1 MSKQKYLYKARDM
14 VKTRNSEINLI
25 ITLIFSVVGLL
36 SFFITPSYSLGWEDE
51 EWLKPGCPKTV
62 SGIWASDNP
71 GNTNLKLLSINNKEF
86 IYISKN
92 DQKHKFGIIK
102 SSSVLENQYI
112 EVKLKPLNNRQ
123 RLGIFWMEGKELVIK
138 IRPHLVHTSPKAQ
151 KKDSKCLIKI
161 FTFKN
166 EQNAKR
172 DKYSKWNIFRL
183 IK

>member
-62 SGIWASDNP
+62 SGIWATDNP
-71 GNTNLKLLSINNKEF
+71 DNTNLKLLSIDNKEF

-112 EVKLKPLNNRQ
+112 EVKLKPLNK
-123 RLGIFWMEGKELVIK
+123 GKELVIK

>member
-1 MSKQKYLYKARDM
+1 M

-25 ITLIFSVVGLL
+25 LTVIFSVLGLL

-62 SGIWASDNP
+62 SGIWATDNP
-71 GNTNLKLLSINNKEF
+71 DNTNLKLLSINNKEF

-112 EVKLKPLNNRQ
+112 EVKLKPLNK
-123 RLGIFWMEGKELVIK
+123 GKEQIIK
-138 IRPHLVHTSPKAQ
+138 IRPHLVHTNPKAQ
-151 KKDSKCLIKI
+151 TKDSNCLIKI

>member
-1 MSKQKYLYKARDM
+1 M
-14 VKTRNSEINLI
+14 KTRNSEINLI
-25 ITLIFSVVGLL
+25 ITLIFAVVGLL

-62 SGIWASDNP
+62 SGIWATDNP
-71 GNTNLKLLSINNKEF
+71 DNTNLKLLSIDNKEF

-112 EVKLKPLNNRQ
+112 EVKLKPLNK
-123 RLGIFWMEGKELVIK
+123 GKELVIK

>member
-1 MSKQKYLYKARDM
+1 MSKQKYFYSGRDM
-14 VKTRNSEINLI
+14 VKTRKSKINLI
-25 ITLIFSVVGLL
+25 ITLILALVGLL
-36 SFFITPSYSLGWEDE
+36 FFFITPSYSLGWQDE

-62 SGIWASDNP
+62 SGIWAANNP
-71 GNTNLKLLSINNKEF
+71 DNTNLKLLSINNKEF

-112 EVKLKPLNNRQ
+112 EIKLKPLNK
-123 RLGIFWMEGKELVIK
+123 GKELVIK

-151 KKDSKCLIKI
+151 KKDSNCLIKI

-172 DKYSKWNIFRL
+172 DKYSQWNIFRL

>member
-1 MSKQKYLYKARDM
+1 MYIQKYFYNERDM
-14 VKTRNSEINLI
+14 MKTRNSEINLI
-25 ITLIFSVVGLL
+25 ITLIIALVGLVSL
-36 SFFITPSYSLGWEDE
+36 FITPSYSLGWQDE

-62 SGIWASDNP
+62 AGIWAKDNP
-71 GNTNLKLLSINNKEF
+71 DNTNLKLLSIDNKEF

-112 EVKLKPLNNRQ
+112 EVKLKPLNK
-123 RLGIFWMEGKELVIK
+123 GKELVIK

-151 KKDSKCLIKI
+151 KKDSNCLIKI

-172 DKYSKWNIFRL
+172 DKYSEWNIFRL

>member
-1 MSKQKYLYKARDM
+1 MSKQKYFYSGRDM
-14 VKTRNSEINLI
+14 VKTRKSKINLI
-25 ITLIFSVVGLL
+25 ITLILALVGLL
-36 SFFITPSYSLGWEDE
+36 FFFITPSYSLGWQDE

-62 SGIWASDNP
+62 SGIWAANNP
-71 GNTNLKLLSINNKEF
+71 DNTNLKLLSINNKEF

-102 SSSVLENQYI
+102 SSSVLEDQYM
-112 EVKLKPLNNRQ
+112 ELKLKPLNK
-123 RLGIFWMEGKELVIK
+123 GKELVIK

-172 DKYSKWNIFRL
+172 DKYSQWNIFRL

>member
-1 MSKQKYLYKARDM
+1 MSEQKYFYRGWDM
-14 VKTRNSEINLI
+14 VKLISSEFNLI
-25 ITLIFSVVGLL
+25 ITSIFALVGLL
-36 SFFITPSYSLGWEDE
+36 CFFITPSYSLGWQDE

-62 SGIWASDNP
+62 SGIWAANNP
-71 GNTNLKLLSINNKEF
+71 DNTNLKLLSINNKEF

-112 EVKLKPLNNRQ
+112 EVKLKPLNK
-123 RLGIFWMEGKELVIK
+123 GKELVIK

>member
-1 MSKQKYLYKARDM
+1 MSKQKYFYNGRDM
-14 VKTRNSEINLI
+14 VKTPKSEINFI
-25 ITLIFSVVGLL
+25 ITLIFALVGLL
-36 SFFITPSYSLGWEDE
+36 SFFITPSYSLGWQDD

-62 SGIWASDNP
+62 SGIWAADNP
-71 GNTNLKLLSINNKEF
+71 DNTNLKLLSINNKEF

-112 EVKLKPLNNRQ
+112 EVKLKPLNK
-123 RLGIFWMEGKELVIK
+123 GKNLVIK
-138 IRPHLVHTSPKAQ
+138 MRPHLVHTGSKAE
-151 KKDSKCLIKI
+151 KKDTNCLIKI

-172 DKYSKWNIFRL
+172 NKYSKWNIFRL

>member
-1 MSKQKYLYKARDM
+1 MSKQKYLYKGRNM

-25 ITLIFSVVGLL
+25 ITLIIALVGLVSL
-36 SFFITPSYSLGWEDE
+36 FITPSYSLGWQDE

-62 SGIWASDNP
+62 SGIWATDNP
-71 GNTNLKLLSINNKEF
+71 DNTNLKLLSINNKEF

-92 DQKHKFGIIK
+92 DQKNKFGIIK
-102 SSSVLENQYI
+102 SSSVLKNQYM
-112 EVKLKPLNNRQ
+112 EVKLKPLNK
-123 RLGIFWMEGKELVIK
+123 GKELVIK

>member
-1 MSKQKYLYKARDM
+1 M

-25 ITLIFSVVGLL
+25 ITLIFAVVGLL

-62 SGIWASDNP
+62 SGIWATDNP
-71 GNTNLKLLSINNKEF
+71 DNTNLKLLSINNKEF

-102 SSSVLENQYI
+102 SSSVLEDQYM
-112 EVKLKPLNNRQ
+112 ELKLKPLNK
-123 RLGIFWMEGKELVIK
+123 GKELVIK

>member
-1 MSKQKYLYKARDM
+1 MSKQKYLYKGRNM

-62 SGIWASDNP
+62 SGIWATDNP
-71 GNTNLKLLSINNKEF
+71 DNTNLKLLSINNKEF

-112 EVKLKPLNNRQ
+112 EIKLKPLNK
-123 RLGIFWMEGKELVIK
+123 GKELVIK

>member
-25 ITLIFSVVGLL
+25 ITLIFAVVGLL

-62 SGIWASDNP
+62 SGIWATDNP
-71 GNTNLKLLSINNKEF
+71 DNTNLKLLSINNKEF

-102 SSSVLENQYI
+102 SSSVLEDQYM
-112 EVKLKPLNNRQ
+112 ELKLKPLNK
-123 RLGIFWMEGKELVIK
+123 GKELVIK

>member
-1 MSKQKYLYKARDM
+1 MSKQKYFYSGRDI
-14 VKTRNSEINLI
+14 VKTRKSKINLI
-25 ITLIFSVVGLL
+25 ITLILALVGLL
-36 SFFITPSYSLGWEDE
+36 FFFITPSYSLGWQDE

-62 SGIWASDNP
+62 SGNWSLDNLT
-71 GNTNLKLLSINNKEF
+71 NRNLKLLSINNKEF

-102 SSSVLENQYI
+102 SSSVLEDQYM
-112 EVKLKPLNNRQ
+112 ELKLKPLNK
-123 RLGIFWMEGKELVIK
+123 GKELVIK

-151 KKDSKCLIKI
+151 KKDSNCLIKI

>member
-1 MSKQKYLYKARDM
+1 MSKQKYFYNGRDL
-14 VKTRNSEINLI
+14 VKTRKSEINFI
-25 ITLIFSVVGLL
+25 ITLIFSLVGLL
-36 SFFITPSYSLGWEDE
+36 CFFITPSYSLGWQDE

-62 SGIWASDNP
+62 SGIWAADNP
-71 GNTNLKLLSINNKEF
+71 DNTNLKLLSIDNKEF

-112 EVKLKPLNNRQ
+112 EVKLKPLNK
-123 RLGIFWMEGKELVIK
+123 GKELVIK

>member
-1 MSKQKYLYKARDM
+1 MYIQKYFYNERDM
-14 VKTRNSEINLI
+14 MKTRNSEINLI
-25 ITLIFSVVGLL
+25 ITLIIALVGLVSL
-36 SFFITPSYSLGWEDE
+36 FITPSYSLGWQDE

-62 SGIWASDNP
+62 AGIWAKDNP
-71 GNTNLKLLSINNKEF
+71 DNTNLKLLSIDNKEF

-92 DQKHKFGIIK
+92 DQKHKFGIIT
-102 SSSVLENQYI
+102 SSSVLENQYM
-112 EVKLKPLNNRQ
+112 EVKLKPLNK
-123 RLGIFWMEGKELVIK
+123 GKELVIK

-172 DKYSKWNIFRL
+172 DKYSEWNIFRL

>member
-1 MSKQKYLYKARDM
+1 M

-25 ITLIFSVVGLL
+25 ITLIFAVVGLL

-51 EWLKPGCPKTV
+51 EWLKPGCPKTG
-62 SGIWASDNP
+62 SGIWATDNP
-71 GNTNLKLLSINNKEF
+71 DNTNLKLLSIDNKEF

-112 EVKLKPLNNRQ
+112 EVKLKPLNK
-123 RLGIFWMEGKELVIK
+123 GKELVIK

>member
-1 MSKQKYLYKARDM
+1 MSKQKYFYNGRDM
-14 VKTRNSEINLI
+14 VKTPKSEINFI
-25 ITLIFSVVGLL
+25 ITLIFALVGLL
-36 SFFITPSYSLGWEDE
+36 SFFITPSYSLGWQDD

-62 SGIWASDNP
+62 SGIWAADNP
-71 GNTNLKLLSINNKEF
+71 DNTNLKLLSINNKEF

-112 EVKLKPLNNRQ
+112 EVKLKPLNK
-123 RLGIFWMEGKELVIK
+123 GKELVMK
-138 IRPHLVHTSPKAQ
+138 IRPHLVRMSRKAE
-151 KKDSKCLIKI
+151 KKDSSCLIKI

-172 DKYSKWNIFRL
+172 DKYSEWNIFRL

>member
-1 MSKQKYLYKARDM
+1 M

-62 SGIWASDNP
+62 SGIWATDNP
-71 GNTNLKLLSINNKEF
+71 DNTNLKLLSINNKEF

-112 EVKLKPLNNRQ
+112 EVKLKPLNK
-123 RLGIFWMEGKELVIK
+123 GKELVIK

-172 DKYSKWNIFRL
+172 DKYSEWNIFRL

>member
-1 MSKQKYLYKARDM
+1 M

-25 ITLIFSVVGLL
+25 ITFIFVVVGLL
-36 SFFITPSYSLGWEDE
+36 SFFITPSYSLSWQDE

-62 SGIWASDNP
+62 SGIWAADNP
-71 GNTNLKLLSINNKEF
+71 DNTNLKLLSIDNKEF

-102 SSSVLENQYI
+102 SSSVLEDQYM
-112 EVKLKPLNNRQ
+112 ELKLKPLNK
-123 RLGIFWMEGKELVIK
+123 GKELVIK

>member
-1 MSKQKYLYKARDM
+1 MM
-14 VKTRNSEINLI
+14 KTLNSEINLI
-25 ITLIFSVVGLL
+25 ITLIIALVGLVSL
-36 SFFITPSYSLGWEDE
+36 FITPSYSLGWQDE

-62 SGIWASDNP
+62 SGDWAVDNLT
-71 GNTNLKLLSINNKEF
+71 NRNLKLLSINNKEF

-112 EVKLKPLNNRQ
+112 EIKLKPLNK
-123 RLGIFWMEGKELVIK
+123 GKERVIK

-151 KKDSKCLIKI
+151 KKDSNCLIKI

-172 DKYSKWNIFRL
+172 DKYSQWNIFRL

>member
-1 MSKQKYLYKARDM
+1 MSKQKYLYKGRNM

-62 SGIWASDNP
+62 SGIWATDNP
-71 GNTNLKLLSINNKEF
+71 DNTNLKLLSINNKEF

-102 SSSVLENQYI
+102 SSSVLEDQYM
-112 EVKLKPLNNRQ
+112 ELKLKPLNK
-123 RLGIFWMEGKELVIK
+123 GKELVIK

>member
-1 MSKQKYLYKARDM
+1 MSEQKYFYRGWDM
-14 VKTRNSEINLI
+14 VKLINSEFNLI
-25 ITLIFSVVGLL
+25 ITSIFVLVGLL
-36 SFFITPSYSLGWEDE
+36 CFFITPSYSLGWQDK

-62 SGIWASDNP
+62 SGNWAVDNLT
-71 GNTNLKLLSINNKEF
+71 NRNLKLLSIDNKEF

-102 SSSVLENQYI
+102 SSPVLENQYI
-112 EVKLKPLNNRQ
+112 EIKLKPLNK
-123 RLGIFWMEGKELVIK
+123 GKERVIK
-138 IRPHLVHTSPKAQ
+138 IRPHLVHTNPKAQ
-151 KKDSKCLIKI
+151 KKDSNCLIKI

-172 DKYSKWNIFRL
+172 DKYSEWNIFRL

>member
-1 MSKQKYLYKARDM
+1 MSKQKYLYKGRNM

-25 ITLIFSVVGLL
+25 ITLIFAVVGLL
-36 SFFITPSYSLGWEDE
+36 SFFITPSYSLGWQDE
-51 EWLKPGCPKTV
+51 EWLEPGCPKTV
-62 SGIWASDNP
+62 AGIWAADNR

-102 SSSVLENQYI
+102 SSSVLEDQYM
-112 EVKLKPLNNRQ
+112 ELKLKPLNK
-123 RLGIFWMEGKELVIK
+123 GKELVIK
-138 IRPHLVHTSPKAQ
+138 IRPHLVHMSPNAQ
-151 KKDSKCLIKI
+151 KKDSNCLIKI

>member
-1 MSKQKYLYKARDM
+1 M

-62 SGIWASDNP
+62 SGIWATDNP
-71 GNTNLKLLSINNKEF
+71 DNTNLKLLSINNKEF

-102 SSSVLENQYI
+102 SSSVLEDQYM
-112 EVKLKPLNNRQ
+112 ELKLKPLNK
-123 RLGIFWMEGKELVIK
+123 GKELVIK

>member
-1 MSKQKYLYKARDM
+1 MSKQKYLYKGRNM

-62 SGIWASDNP
+62 SGIWATDNP
-71 GNTNLKLLSINNKEF
+71 DNTNLKLLSIDNKEF

-102 SSSVLENQYI
+102 SSSVLEDQYM
-112 EVKLKPLNNRQ
+112 ELKLKPLNK
-123 RLGIFWMEGKELVIK
+123 GKELVIK

>member
-25 ITLIFSVVGLL
+25 ITLIFAVVGLL

-62 SGIWASDNP
+62 SGIWATDNP
-71 GNTNLKLLSINNKEF
+71 DNTNLKLLSINNKEF

-112 EVKLKPLNNRQ
+112 EVKLKPLNK
-123 RLGIFWMEGKELVIK
+123 GKELVIK

>member
-1 MSKQKYLYKARDM
+1 MSKQKYLYKGRDM

-25 ITLIFSVVGLL
+25 ISIIFSVVGLL

-62 SGIWASDNP
+62 LGVWATDNP
-71 GNTNLKLLSINNKEF
+71 DNTNLKLLSINNKEF

-102 SSSVLENQYI
+102 SSSFLKNQYI
-112 EVKLKPLNNRQ
+112 EVKLKPLNK
-123 RLGIFWMEGKELVIK
+123 GKELVVK
-138 IRPHLVHTSPKAQ
+138 IRPHLVQTSLKAQ
-151 KKDSKCLIKI
+151 KKDSNCLIKV
-161 FTFKN
+161 FTYKN

-172 DKYSKWNIFRL
+172 DKYSEWNIFRL
-183 IK
+183 INN

>member
-1 MSKQKYLYKARDM
+1 MSKQKYFYNEQDI
-14 VKTRNSEINLI
+14 VKTQNSEINLI
-25 ITLIFSVVGLL
+25 ITVIFALVGFL
-36 SFFITPSYSLGWEDE
+36 SFFITPSYSLGWQDE
-51 EWLKPGCPKTV
+51 EWLKPGCPKTI
-62 SGIWASDNP
+62 SGIWAADNP
-71 GNTNLKLLSINNKEF
+71 HNTNLKLLSINNKEF

-92 DQKHKFGIIK
+92 NQKHKFGIIK
-102 SSSVLENQYI
+102 SFPVLENQYI
-112 EVKLKPLNNRQ
+112 EIKLKPLNR
-123 RLGIFWMEGKELVIK
+123 GKERVIK

-151 KKDSKCLIKI
+151 KKDSNCLIKI

>member
-1 MSKQKYLYKARDM
+1 MSKQKYLYKGRNM

-25 ITLIFSVVGLL
+25 ITLIIALVGLISL
-36 SFFITPSYSLGWEDE
+36 FITPSYSLGWQDE

-62 SGIWASDNP
+62 SGIWATDNP
-71 GNTNLKLLSINNKEF
+71 DNTNLKLLSINNKEF

-102 SSSVLENQYI
+102 SSSVLEDQYM
-112 EVKLKPLNNRQ
+112 EVKLKPLNK
-123 RLGIFWMEGKELVIK
+123 GKELVIK